1 MTFAFGS
8 RSEGCLAIV
17 FMTFFLW
24 IISDCTGFLYFV
36 GGNTDNKFTID
47 ATTGW
52 ISASNLDYGTQNTYT
67 LVIAAKDLNG
77 ANGAHET
84 TVNVLVNVV
93 TGMFTS
99 LGLLGM
105 T

>member
-1 MTFAFGS
+1 MNS
-8 RSEGCLAIV
+8 IQ
-17 FMTFFLW
+17 
-24 IISDCTGFLYFV
+24 SDNCFVSV

-52 ISASNLDYGTQNTYT
+52 ISASNLDYETLSTYT

-84 TVNVLVNVV
+84 TVNVEVSVV
-93 TGMFTS
+93 TGKYNVYLHCQIWYNTTYYIMAYFIS
-99 LGLLGM
+99 L
-105 T
+105 